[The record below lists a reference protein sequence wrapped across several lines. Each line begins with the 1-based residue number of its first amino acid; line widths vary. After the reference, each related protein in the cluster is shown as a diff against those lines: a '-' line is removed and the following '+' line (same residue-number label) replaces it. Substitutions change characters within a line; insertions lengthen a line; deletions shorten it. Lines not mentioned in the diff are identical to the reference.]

1 MSKSTYEANRVAN
14 ARYGGGTYTKADPVY
29 IGLSTANPG
38 VSGSGLAEPSGNNYS
53 RVAVTNDATN
63 FPNASGGAKSNAAV
77 ITFPTPSGDWGVC
90 THVAVFDASSGGNM
104 LDFNALASPKTIE
117 SGDPVSIPIGDLDI
131 TEA

>member
-14 ARYGGGTYTKADPVY
+14 ARYGGGTYTKANPVY

-53 RVAVTNDATN
+53 RVSVANDATN
-63 FPNASGGAKSNAAV
+63 FPNASGGAKENATL
-77 ITFPTPSGDWGVC
+77 ITFPTPSGGWGLI
-90 THVAVFDASSGGNM
+90 THIATFDAASGGNM
-104 LDFNALASPKTIE
+104 LDFAALSVAKTIN
-117 SGDPVSIPIGDLDI
+117 SGDPVTIPIGDLDI